1 MQPSRASGASTPTP
15 LAPDVWTTMV
25 PGRTADVAASPDTR
39 PASSLSGTASSN
51 SSAPAATSGGVATGV
66 SDSRRRARCRDA
78 WEMALHATTT
88 WSARSSATPRAVPT
102 RPAEM
107 IPTLSRAGRK
117 PSSCTI
123 ADDLTDILFRSG
135 PTWWVPFGHY
145 DCSRLPGITQCEEA
159 PSSAVAAT
167 SAAALGGLHLQAGQ
181 QIGHRLASSGGAFF
195 GAVGVLLAR
204 VTGVPWRLL

>member
-88 WSARSSATPRAVPT
+88 WSARSSATPSAVPT

-107 IPTLSRAGRK
+107 IPTLSLAGRR
-117 PSSCTI
+117 PSNCTI
-123 ADDLTDILFRSG
+123 ADDLTDFLFRSG
-135 PTWWVPFGHY
+135 PTGWVPFGHQ
-145 DCSRLPGITQCEEA
+145 DSSRSPGVSQCEEA
-159 PSSAVAAT
+159 PSSAFAAT
-167 SAAALGGLHLQAGQ
+167 PPAAFGGLHLQAGQ
-181 QIGHRLASSGGAFF
+181 QIGYGLT
-195 GAVGVLLAR
+195 AR
-204 VTGVPWRLL
+204 